1 MLLLCWADYTSYIT
15 PKEMKALIK
24 KSANPIITIE
34 EGKQKGSLGKTLRH
48 MQVVNFLLGKYFNE
62 AKKIIL
68 PRKLIDG
75 KDIMAVLKIP
85 SGRKVG
91 EILEHL
97 TLVQIEGKVQD
108 RQEALAYL
116 LKHKAELIK

>member
-1 MLLLCWADYTSYIT
+1 
-15 PKEMKALIK
+15 
-24 KSANPIITIE
+24 
-34 EGKQKGSLGKTLRH
+34 

-108 RQEALAYL
+108 RQEALSYL